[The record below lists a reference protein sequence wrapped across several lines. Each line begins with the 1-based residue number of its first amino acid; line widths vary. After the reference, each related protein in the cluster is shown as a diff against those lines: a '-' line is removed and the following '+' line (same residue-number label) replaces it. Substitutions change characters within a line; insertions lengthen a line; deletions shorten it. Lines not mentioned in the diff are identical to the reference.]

1 MVSPFPRRTFVFL
14 RDYLSPLLSGPV
26 KDGYSIESLFIGSS
40 SPEDNDLI
48 GLGVVVNSA
57 VGTMRGFL
65 AMSDDLCPL
74 LIGGMVGPKI
84 VHVIGV

>member
-1 MVSPFPRRTFVFL
+1 MVSPFPRRTLVFL
-14 RDYLSPLLSGPV
+14 WDDFSPLLGCPV
-26 KDGYSIESLFIGSS
+26 EDGDGVESLFIGSS
-40 SPEDNDLI
+40 SSKDDDLI

-65 AMSDDLCPL
+65 AMSDDLCPFL
-74 LIGGMVGPKI
+74 VGGMVSPKI